1 MVTPAPG
8 EQAAEAHEGRGRRRR
23 RGRGRGEGR
32 PERMEGPP
40 RESAVNLETVE
51 AVAATAAETN
61 IPALETVPPESA
73 APRWSEPPAPREE
86 RVEEIVAHAAE
97 MPPMETELAPT
108 RPAQEPP
115 RPERPSQ
122 SEMFTPDLASSGLV
136 MIETDQ
142 SKAAPAPEFV
152 EEAPAPRPRRQRPA
166 EETPAEETPLQQVET
181 RREGS
186 NVE

>member
-1 MVTPAPG
+1 M
-8 EQAAEAHEGRGRRRR
+8 
-23 RGRGRGEGR
+23 
-32 PERMEGPP
+32 
-40 RESAVNLETVE
+40 
-51 AVAATAAETN
+51 
-61 IPALETVPPESA
+61 
-73 APRWSEPPAPREE
+73 
-86 RVEEIVAHAAE
+86 AHAAE

-108 RPAQEPP
+108 RAAQEPP
-115 RPERPSQ
+115 RPERPSH